1 MLSGNI
7 SSQSLL
13 FAKSGLELLIL
24 TLIHGQN
31 QFKYFLT
38 WVLVA
43 IMIVTAL
50 LQLFYLNKG
59 LRLCDTVILI
69 PLSFCS
75 FNVSCLFNGLVYYD
89 QWTRLFWWQI
99 LCVMIGI
106 VILVSGVLILSWRAN
121 ELEEPELVEDNTD
134 IPPPADQ
141 VDEVTMGGLSGV
153 AAGAASSSSHRPAAV
168 PTEKTRLLPNRRRS
182 TMESNEFYGI

>member
-1 MLSGNI
+1 
-7 SSQSLL
+7 
-13 FAKSGLELLIL
+13 
-24 TLIHGQN
+24 
-31 QFKYFLT
+31 
-38 WVLVA
+38 
-43 IMIVTAL
+43 
-50 LQLFYLNKG
+50 
-59 LRLCDTVILI
+59 
-69 PLSFCS
+69 
-75 FNVSCLFNGLVYYD
+75 
-89 QWTRLFWWQI
+89 
-99 LCVMIGI
+99 MIGI